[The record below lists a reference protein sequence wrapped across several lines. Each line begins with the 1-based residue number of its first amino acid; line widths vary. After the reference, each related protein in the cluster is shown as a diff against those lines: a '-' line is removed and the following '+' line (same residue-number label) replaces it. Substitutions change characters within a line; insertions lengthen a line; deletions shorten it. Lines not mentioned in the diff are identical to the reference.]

1 MPKYVIERDIPGAG
15 KLSTEELKA
24 ISQTSCAV
32 LKSMGPQIHWEQSF
46 VTGDRIY
53 CIYSAPDE
61 GMIREHA
68 QLGGF
73 PANRIAEVA
82 AMIGPT
88 SAR

>member
-15 KLSTEELKA
+15 KLSPDQLKA
-24 ISQTSCAV
+24 ISQTACTV
-32 LKSMGPQIHWEQSF
+32 LQHMGPQIHWEQSY

-61 GMIREHA
+61 SMIRAHA
-68 QLGGF
+68 EQGGL
-73 PANRIAEVA
+73 PADRIAEVA
-82 AMIGPT
+82 AVIGPT